1 MATKITNSVVTS
13 TTTPSSDFTVTGNFE
28 IIVKLGR
35 VMLETKVD
43 GVYYKV
49 TDVNTRYAQSIILPE
64 GTSTRLNS
72 IEAGRTYRIVP
83 VGVATA
89 EAWQL

>member
-13 TTTPSSDFTVTGNFE
+13 TTTPSNDFTVTGNFE
-28 IIVKLGR
+28 IIVKVGR

-43 GVYYKV
+43 GLYYKV
-49 TDVNTRYAQSIILPE
+49 ADVNTRYSQGIILSE

-83 VGVATA
+83 IGTATA